1 MNDITAMRAIE
12 AAIDELK
19 HLGGRTPIV
28 DNAVEGLDWLADLLC
43 ALRNDPQGGGGEQ
56 ED

>member
-28 DNAVEGLDWLADLLC
+28 DNALEALDWFADSLC
-43 ALRNDPQGGGGEQ
+43 TLRNDPQGGEGEQ